1 VASQP
6 QRLIA
11 PIGAQLWQATTK
23 LITITDHMKT
33 LEAENER
40 LRLQVGELTGIILD
54 HEGRIGHWSGQMHR
68 LEQRLAD
75 KDRTMDAVIALKV
88 VEALAKDRAV
98 RPA

>member
-1 VASQP
+1 
-6 QRLIA
+6 
-11 PIGAQLWQATTK
+11 
-23 LITITDHMKT
+23 
-33 LEAENER
+33 
-40 LRLQVGELTGIILD
+40 
-54 HEGRIGHWSGQMHR
+54 MHG